1 MDSRPN
7 LTVVTGVQAQRV
19 LLDAGRA
26 VGVEVR
32 GVDGPTTYRA
42 RREVVVSCGA
52 IDSVKLLQLSGI
64 GPRPVLEAAGV
75 PVQVELPG
83 VGENLQDHA
92 EGLIVWEGREVPP
105 DTCASGW
112 DAGAMLSVDGDP
124 ARPDVLMHFPVEPW
138 AEHAVTYGAQ
148 LPERILS
155 IAPNVAKPS
164 SRGRVWITS
173 ADPAAPPAIDYGYFT
188 DPEGHDERMLLAG
201 VRAARRIAEQ
211 EPFKSWLVREVF
223 PGPDVTSDEELS
235 AVLRATHQT
244 VYHVSGTC
252 RMGADDDPGAVLDPA
267 LRVRG
272 VEGLRVVDA
281 SVFPTIPSVN
291 PVVTIMMVAERA
303 ADLVALDRS
312 AALGASA

>member
-1 MDSRPN
+1 
-7 LTVVTGVQAQRV
+7 VTGVQARRV
-19 LLDAGRA
+19 LMEGGRA
-26 VGVEVR
+26 VGVVVSSAF
-32 GVDGPTTYRA
+32 GDDVYRA

-64 GPRPVLEAAGV
+64 GPRSVLEAAGV
-75 PVQVELPG
+75 PVEIDLPG

-92 EGLIVWEGREVPP
+92 EGLIVWEGREVPSP
-105 DTCASGW
+105 VCASGW

-124 ARPDVLMHFPVEPW
+124 DRPDVLMHFPVEPW
-138 AEHAVTYGAQ
+138 AEHAVTYGVR

-155 IAPNVAKPS
+155 IAPNVAKPA

-173 ADPAAPPAIDYGYFT
+173 ADPAAPPSIDYGYFT
-188 DPEGHDERMLLAG
+188 DPGGHDERMLLAG

-211 EPFKSWLVREVF
+211 EPFRSWLVREVF

-235 AVLRATHQT
+235 TVLRATHQT

-252 RMGADDDPGAVLDPA
+252 RMGADGDPLAVLDPS

-272 VEGLRVVDA
+272 VAGLRVVDA

-303 ADLVALDRS
+303 ADLIARDRSVALEMS
-312 AALGASA
+312 A